1 LRISEPAIAQILEAR
16 GLSLRSLARRIG
28 ISISAFEAAVEGE
41 GELQDEDIR
50 AVADE
55 LAVPVTALFS
65 QQNFDLVPSVDFRS
79 PTPGSARLDPGTI
92 EAFGYVER
100 LSNTLGRLGLDLSLG
115 RSASP
120 IQTDLSSASAV
131 KLASL
136 WRAKWAYS
144 TEQQLEDRDANKV
157 YVSLRGFI
165 EALGVM
171 VLHYSFGSTDVSGLY
186 AKVNGG
192 PHTVVI
198 NTTGSSKARKLFTL
212 AHEFAHVLLRQEGA
226 SNTSI
231 VRNKIER
238 FCNKFAAHLLAP
250 DDLIKAALRRFGY
263 KPSADN
269 NFIRLLAKNLGVS
282 QEATVRRLV
291 EMSYLSADQYGAWR
305 SQFDGI
311 TPPGDTTDGAGG
323 KSDPIQAKRT
333 QYGSTLISLLAK
345 AKRTGSLDEI
355 DVYQI
360 CGIKPKYQAPLF
372 GEH

>member
-1 LRISEPAIAQILEAR
+1 M
-16 GLSLRSLARRIG
+16 
-28 ISISAFEAAVEGE
+28 
-41 GELQDEDIR
+41 R
-50 AVADE
+50 AVANE
-55 LAVPVTALFS
+55 LAVPVAALFTKQS
-65 QQNFDLVPSVDFRS
+65 IDLVPSVDFRAPS
-79 PTPGSARLDPGTI
+79 PTTAKLDAGTI
-92 EAFGYVER
+92 SAFGYVER
-100 LSNTLGRLGLDLSLG
+100 LSNTLGSLDLNLSLD
-115 RSASP
+115 RSASTV
-120 IQTDLSSASAV
+120 QTDLSSSSAE
-131 KLASL
+131 KLA
-136 WRAKWAYS
+136 AKWREKWGYS
-144 TEQQLEDRDANKV
+144 TEQQLNDRDANKV

-165 EALGVM
+165 ESLGVM

-250 DDLIKAALRRFGY
+250 DGLIASALRIFRY

-269 NFIRLLAKNLGVS
+269 TFVRLLAKNIGVS
-282 QEATVRRLV
+282 QEATIRRLV
-291 EMSYLSADQYGAWR
+291 EMGYLTAEQYGAWR

-311 TPPGDTTDGAGG
+311 TPPGDTSDGTGG

-333 QYGSTLISLLAK
+333 QYGSTLLTLLAK
-345 AKRTGSLDEI
+345 AKKMGSLDEI
-355 DVYQI
+355 DIYQV
-360 CGIKPKYQAPLF
+360 CGIKPKYQASLF
-372 GEH
+372 AEN

>member
-1 LRISEPAIAQILEAR
+1 LRVSEPAIAQILEAR
-16 GLSLRSLARRIG
+16 GLSLRSLARRVG
-28 ISISAFEAAVEGE
+28 ISVSTIEAAVEGD
-41 GELQDEDIR
+41 GELGDDYVR

-55 LAVPVTALFS
+55 LAVPVAALFS
-65 QQNFDLVPSVDFRS
+65 RQSLDLVPSVDFRS
-79 PTPGSARLDPGTI
+79 PSPASSKLDPGTI

-100 LSNTLGRLGLDLSLG
+100 LSNTLGSLGLDLSLKQ
-115 RSASP
+115 SASTV
-120 IQTDLSSASAV
+120 QTDLSSASAI
-131 KLASL
+131 KLAAK
-136 WRAKWAYS
+136 WRAKWGYS
-144 TEQQLEDRDANKV
+144 AEQQLEDRDANKV

-192 PHTVVI
+192 PHTIVI

-231 VRNKIER
+231 IRNKIER
-238 FCNKFAAHLLAP
+238 FCNKFAAHLIAP
-250 DDLIKAALRRFGY
+250 ESLINSALRRFGY
-263 KPSADN
+263 TPSSDN
-269 NFIRLLAKNLGVS
+269 NFIRLLAKNIGVS

-291 EMSYLSADQYGAWR
+291 EMGYLSDEQYGAWR
-305 SQFDGI
+305 SQFEGI
-311 TPPGDTTDGAGG
+311 TPPGDTSDGTGG

-333 QYGSTLISLLAK
+333 QYGSTLISLLAE
-345 AKRTGSLDEI
+345 AKKMGSLDEI
-355 DVYQI
+355 DVYQV

-372 GEH
+372 GEN